1 MKIVEIDNTTE
12 KFIDREYKLSRD
24 CKHKNIV
31 DVFYTKVIKPKL
43 YIVMEYCSAGSL
55 SQYVKQNSITFRRCV
70 SIMEDVT
77 AAVEFLHNEK
87 KVYHRDIKPDNVL
100 ISDASVAKLADFG
113 LAKVYDVSYSIDY
126 GSAVGTRYW
135 KPPEMTKKD
144 RKYGFTVDIFPLG
157 LLFHAMVT
165 LLPNRGNLVPIT
177 GEYPG
182 SYGNV
187 QVVIG

>member
-1 MKIVEIDNTTE
+1 MKVVEIDSTTE
-12 KFIDREYKLSRD
+12 TFADREDKLSID

-43 YIVMEYCSAGSL
+43 YIVMEYCRAGSL
-55 SQYVKQNSITFRRCV
+55 SQYVKENSIKFRRCV

-87 KVYHRDIKPDNVL
+87 KVYHRDITPANVL

-113 LAKVYDVSYSIDY
+113 LAKVYVNVSYSVDD

-135 KPPEMTKKD
+135 KPPEMSQ
-144 RKYGFTVDIFPLG
+144 RNRRYGFTVDVFPLG
-157 LLFHAMVT
+157 LLFHAMII
-165 LLPNRGNLVPIT
+165 LLPNKGNLVPIT

-182 SYGNV
+182 T
-187 QVVIG
+187 